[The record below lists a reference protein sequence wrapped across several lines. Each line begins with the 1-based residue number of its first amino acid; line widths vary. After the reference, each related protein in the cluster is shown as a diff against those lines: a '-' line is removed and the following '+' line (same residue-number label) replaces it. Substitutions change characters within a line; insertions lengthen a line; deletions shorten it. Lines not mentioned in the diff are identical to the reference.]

1 MAAYMIATIVVTDM
15 DQYKKYVDRTPGVI
29 DRYGGRFIARGGET
43 VTLEG
48 PEETRRVVLV
58 EFPSLEQARAF
69 YNSPEYQEVK
79 KLREGAAV
87 MQLVA
92 IEGV

>member
-1 MAAYMIATIVVTDM
+1 MAAYMIAAIVVTDL
-15 DQYKKYVDRTPGVI
+15 DQYKKYIDRTPSVI

-48 PEETRRVVLV
+48 PAETRRIALV
-58 EFPSLEQARAF
+58 EFPSLEQAKAF

-79 KLREGAAV
+79 KLREDAAV
-87 MQLVA
+87 VHLVA